1 MKDRESKSFAKQIK
15 RYAKVG
21 GVVGALATKLASHK
35 YLGVKLDKRKHA
47 TEVRNA
53 LGNIKGPLMKVA
65 QLSATIPD
73 LLPPESAQELTHLQ
87 SNAPPMGRLFVKRRM
102 ATELGLHW
110 QKNFTEYLC
119 KFSFTF
125 VIELFC

>member
-1 MKDRESKSFAKQIK
+1 MKLNDLYAMKDKESKSFSKQIK

-21 GVVGALATKLASHK
+21 GVVGTLATKLASQK
-35 YLGVKLDKRKHA
+35 YLGVKLDKKKHA

-73 LLPPESAQELTHLQ
+73 LLPPEYAQELTHLQ
-87 SNAPPMGRLFVKRRM
+87 SNAPPMGWLFVKRRM
-102 ATELGLHW
+102 AAELGL
-110 QKNFTEYLC
+110 
-119 KFSFTF
+119 
-125 VIELFC
+125 